1 LEVTTIENVHVL
13 FTLHWLEKEYCAK
26 VSTVNENYTKLLL
39 NVLALGSL
47 IFTSKKKGREILFSF
62 FSTDEQQ
69 TAST

>member
-1 LEVTTIENVHVL
+1 MENVHVL

-47 IFTSKKKGREILFSF
+47 ISEVKKGREILFSF
-62 FSTDEQQ
+62 FPTDEQQ